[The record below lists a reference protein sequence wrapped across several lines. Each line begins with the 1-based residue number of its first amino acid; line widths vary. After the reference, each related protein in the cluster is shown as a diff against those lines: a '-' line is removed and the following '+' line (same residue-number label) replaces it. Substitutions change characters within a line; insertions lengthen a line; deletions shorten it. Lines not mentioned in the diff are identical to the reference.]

1 MNNCCRFRVHLKVKN
16 GMIRKLENPKAFT
29 TGCDLGK
36 ILANGAL
43 ETNHMAKNLP
53 HMIYMYGERGPP

>member
-1 MNNCCRFRVHLKVKN
+1 MKVKN

-29 TGCDLGK
+29 TGCDLGEK

-53 HMIYMYGERGPP
+53 HMIYMYGERGSP

>member
-1 MNNCCRFRVHLKVKN
+1 MVRLKVKN

-29 TGCDLGK
+29 TGCDLGEK

-43 ETNHMAKNLP
+43 ETNHMAKNHP
-53 HMIYMYGERGPP
+53 HMIYMYGERGSP